1 MKKALLKLLN
11 ENPRLTDAELAVM
24 LNIPEKDVT
33 AEISR
38 LEAEGIIGGY
48 RAIVDWSRVDDCH
61 EVTALIELRVSPR
74 RDTGFDEIA
83 AEILEFPEVETVHL
97 MSGAYD
103 FAVYVK
109 AATMQE
115 IAMFVARRLSTLDSV
130 LSTATHFVLKSYK
143 ENGVMLAGPDE
154 DERRPITF

>member
-1 MKKALLKLLN
+1 MTNRILKLLN
-11 ENPRLTDAELAVM
+11 ENPRLTDKELAVM
-24 LNIPEKDVT
+24 LNMSEKEVSD
-33 AEISR
+33 EIAR
-38 LEAEGIIGGY
+38 LESEGIIGGY
-48 RAIVDWSRVDDCH
+48 RAIIDWSRVEASDS
-61 EVTALIELRVSPR
+61 VTALIELKVSPR

-109 AATMQE
+109 ARTMQD
-115 IAMFVARRLSTLDSV
+115 IAMFVARRISTLDSV

-143 ENGVMLAGPDE
+143 DSGVVLTGKEE
-154 DERRPITF
+154 DERRLITF

>member
-1 MKKALLKLLN
+1 MERKLLNLIN
-11 ENPRLTDAELAVM
+11 ENPRLTDKELAVM
-24 LNIPEKDVT
+24 LDIPEKEVT
-33 AEISR
+33 AEIER
-38 LEAEGIIGGY
+38 LESEGVIGGY
-48 RAIVDWSRVDDCH
+48 RAIIDWSRV
-61 EVTALIELRVSPR
+61 EQGNSVTALIELRVTPR

-109 AATMQE
+109 AHTMQE

-143 ENGVMLAGPDE
+143 ENGVLLSGKDE
-154 DERRPITF
+154 DERRIITF